1 METLQGQGPGRGPGS
16 RPLRT
21 GVRGK
26 ALRGVA
32 SLTQEGCFPSVWR
45 DSRRHEV
52 SKGKLGIGASEKQPS
67 PEEAPGCHWIP
78 GDSSWGLLGFPFEL
92 PHLGSCF
99 RREGVSPC
107 GPALEAVEPE
117 EDGTWLEEEGRRAAF
132 SCHFPEGSPP
142 GPSYSA
148 LCHIIY

>member
-1 METLQGQGPGRGPGS
+1 MLQGQGPGRGPGS

-21 GVRGK
+21 RVRGK

-52 SKGKLGIGASEKQPS
+52 SKGKLGIGASEKHLS
-67 PEEAPGCHWIP
+67 PEETPGCHWIP
-78 GDSSWGLLGFPFEL
+78 GDSIWGLLGFPFEL

-99 RREGVSPC
+99 FWGGSHLVALLWRLWSLQKMGPGWRKKEGGRPSAVTSLR
-107 GPALEAVEPE
+107 ALLLV
-117 EDGTWLEEEGRRAAF
+117 
-132 SCHFPEGSPP
+132 
-142 GPSYSA
+142 
-148 LCHIIY
+148 